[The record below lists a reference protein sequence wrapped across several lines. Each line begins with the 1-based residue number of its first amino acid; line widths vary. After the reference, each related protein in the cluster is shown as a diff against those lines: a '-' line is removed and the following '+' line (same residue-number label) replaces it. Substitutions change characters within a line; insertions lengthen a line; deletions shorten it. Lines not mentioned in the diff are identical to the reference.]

1 MENRFE
7 LKWDLLVDFQKQD
20 EKAKE
25 IKARYAEKVEDARQK
40 VVDARTKYEVILQRE
55 FAGGSVATEKKKA
68 IADVEKAEAALQ
80 LAKEEEAKAIDYAHT
95 HASGTITYSDLSLDF
110 NKNVKGKIFD
120 EYAKPL
126 IEKAQ
131 EALYNYYD
139 ALAQYSQL
147 NEDVERVTEY
157 LRERTRKSKGAHYVA
172 INPIEFRKLPKPTDQ
187 VLVDVQRLKYVPEGV
202 NGTEES
208 IVDKL
213 AELRSRTTNVAA
225 FSFKGEGAK

>member
-1 MENRFE
+1 MMENRFE

-55 FAGGSVATEKKKA
+55 FAGDSVATEKKKA

-95 HASGTITYSDLSLDF
+95 YASGTITRNDLVLDF
-110 NKNVKGKIFD
+110 NQNVKGEIFD

-126 IEKAQ
+126 IEKARG
-131 EALYNYYD
+131 ALYDYYD

-147 NEDVERVTEY
+147 HEDVDRVTGY
-157 LRERTRKSKGAHYVA
+157 LREMTRNSKGTNYVA
-172 INPIEFRKLPKPTDQ
+172 LNPVDFRKLPKPTDQ
-187 VLVDVQRLKYVPEGV
+187 VLVDVQRLKYVPKGFDGV
-202 NGTEES
+202 KDLS
-208 IVDKL
+208 WIYSQK
-213 AELRSRTTNVAA
+213 
-225 FSFKGEGAK
+225 

>member
-20 EKAKE
+20 VKAKE
-25 IKARYAEKVEDARQK
+25 IKVRYAEKVEDARQK

-55 FAGGSVATEKKKA
+55 FAGESVATEKKKA

-95 HASGTITYSDLSLDF
+95 YASGTITRNDLVLDF
-110 NKNVKGKIFD
+110 NQNVKVEIFD

-126 IEKAQ
+126 IEKAR
-131 EALYNYYD
+131 EALYDYYN

-147 NEDVERVTEY
+147 NSDVDKVSDY
-157 LRERTRKSKGAHYVA
+157 LNEMGRGSRDLRSVA
-172 INPIEFRKLPKPTDQ
+172 LNPIDFRKLPKPTNQ
-187 VLVDVQRLKYVPEGV
+187 VLADVQRLKYVPVGFEGV
-202 NGTEES
+202 
-208 IVDKL
+208 K
-213 AELRSRTTNVAA
+213 
-225 FSFKGEGAK
+225 